1 MLALIKIKL
10 RQKETEAMSIIKNAD
25 RAQENPLI
33 TEFIEACDLATKGGQ
48 ITVPLIQ
55 TKPLFK
61 YSSSLLISK
70 WDQDRQ
76 DFLFTFCGSK
86 IVKNY
91 SIDLSGK
98 YISEAAEAENVNFF
112 ITFYNDIINSNKVEY
127 ISGDL
132 GEIGKKYL
140 NWDQVSMPLERNGNI
155 AEVLSLV
162 VFNLQK

>member
-1 MLALIKIKL
+1 M
-10 RQKETEAMSIIKNAD
+10 
-25 RAQENPLI
+25 
-33 TEFIEACDLATKGGQ
+33 EACNLATNGRQ

-61 YSSSLLISK
+61 FSNSLLISK
-70 WDQDRQ
+70 WDADRK

-112 ITFYNDIINSNKVEY
+112 ITFYQDIIKSKEVEY

-132 GEIGKKYL
+132 GQIGKKYL
-140 NWDQVSMPLERNGNI
+140 NWDQVSMPLERDGTVN
-155 AEVLSLV
+155 EVLSLIN
-162 VFNLQK
+162 FNIQK